1 MPISRTT
8 STSVILIR
16 ILIPILIP
24 ILILVRVT
32 LHLRIANPMVKG
44 SCYRGGIVH
53 IRFGFP
59 RARSVWRPRPKA
71 LSEPIEAAQA
81 AVRLLFACLLFLLL
95 SSSSSSSS
103 F

>member
-1 MPISRTT
+1 MMMMMTMTLARVTLRARTT
-8 STSVILIR
+8 SLE
-16 ILIPILIP
+16 
-24 ILILVRVT
+24 
-32 LHLRIANPMVKG
+32 G
-44 SCYRGGIVH
+44 EDSCCRGGIVH
-53 IRFGFP
+53 SRGGCS
-59 RARSVWRPRPKA
+59 RARSVWRSRPKA